1 MALSS
6 HKQNCIFE
14 MIVVINVVEFI
25 CKLVFSKELLN
36 KYLWQLCKLFKLSLE
51 NISVSDDIDTGC
63 WRQTEYN

>member
-51 NISVSDDIDTGC
+51 NINVSDDIDTGC